1 MEGIEERKAI
11 IAACRE
17 LEAIG
22 FITGTWGNVSI
33 RCGDGFLLTPS
44 RVEYAVL
51 QPEDLVLVG
60 LDGRKLSGERPPSSE
75 KEVHRQIYVKRPDV
89 GSVVHC
95 HSTYASAVSAA
106 GADIPPFLEEISQLV
121 GDGVRCT
128 KEYVRAGEHE
138 KLGEQAAAFIHE
150 NLAVLLI
157 NHGPVC
163 CGKDIAEAMLC
174 CKVVE
179 KAARIFLSLETGL
192 SVKTIPAEAVA
203 LEHDRYMNTYGKEE

>member
-1 MEGIEERKAI
+1 MEGIGERKEI
-11 IAACRE
+11 ISACRE
-17 LEAIG
+17 LEACG

-33 RCGDGFLLTPS
+33 RYGDGFLLTPS
-44 RVEYAVL
+44 RVAYSVM

-60 LDGRKLSGERPPSSE
+60 VDGRKISGERPPSSE
-75 KEVHRQIYVKRPDV
+75 KEVHRQIYVKRPDI
-89 GSVVHC
+89 GAIVHC

-106 GADIPPFLEEISQLV
+106 GADIPPFLEEISQLI
-121 GDGVRCT
+121 GDGIRCT

-138 KLGEQAAAFIHE
+138 KLGEQAAAFIDQ

-163 CGKDIAEAMLC
+163 CGNDLAEAMLC

-179 KAARIFLSLETGL
+179 KAARIFLALEPGL
-192 SVKTIPAEAVA
+192 GAGIIPADAVA
-203 LEHDRYMNTYGKEE
+203 LEHDRYVNTYGKEE